1 MNEIKDYEL
10 FAKSNGVNPLVL
22 HDYRRSQG
30 YINPT
35 IIEERTRN
43 ITAMDVF
50 SKLLMD
56 NIIFLGDAFNDEM
69 ANVIVSQ
76 LLWLQATKPNEEIK
90 MYINSPGGVVS
101 SGLAIKDTMDFIKN
115 DVSTVCVGMAASM
128 GAFIL
133 ANGTKGKR
141 YAMPHSSILLH
152 NLSSGAG
159 GNISDIRIAVKEM
172 ERTNDILQGIL
183 AENTGKSIE
192 EIRKALDRDNWMT
205 PEEALEFGAIDK
217 IILRK

>member
-10 FAKSNGVNPLVL
+10 FSRSNGVSSLVL
-22 HDYRRSQG
+22 DDYRRAQG

-56 NIIFLGDAFNDEM
+56 NIIFLGDAFDDQM

-76 LLWLQATKPNEEIK
+76 LLWLQVTKPKEEIK
-90 MYINSPGGVVS
+90 IYINSPGGIVS
-101 SGLAIKDTMDFIKN
+101 SGLAIKDAMDVVKKTNPI
-115 DVSTVCVGMAASM
+115 STTCIGQAASM

-133 ANGTKGKR
+133 TNGTQGKR
-141 YAMPHSSILLH
+141 YATPNSSILFH
-152 NLSSGAG
+152 NLSAG
-159 GNISDIRIAVKEM
+159 THGNLSDIRIAVKQM
-172 ERTNDILQGIL
+172 ERINATLQSIIC
-183 AENTGKSIE
+183 ENTGRTPE
-192 EIRKALDRDNWMT
+192 EVAKALDRDNWMT

-217 IILRK
+217 IIR